1 MDDDLFPHRAPIG
14 VLQKVHFIKHH
25 DSKVIERP

>member
-14 VLQKVHFIKHH
+14 VLKEVHFIEHH
-25 DSKVIERP
+25 NSKVIERP